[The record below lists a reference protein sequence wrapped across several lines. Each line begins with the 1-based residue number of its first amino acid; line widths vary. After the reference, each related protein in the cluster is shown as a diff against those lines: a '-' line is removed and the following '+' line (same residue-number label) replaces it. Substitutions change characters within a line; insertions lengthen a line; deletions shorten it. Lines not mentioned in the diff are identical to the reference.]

1 MSTKIRKI
9 VSGNERTFVVALV
22 AVILVVIIVA
32 TTCIVSSKKKNDE
45 PTTEPTEEPISFSL
59 SGYNYEEAFGDSV
72 ASESVI
78 RLYIHD
84 NGNATP
90 TVRTYPEILEQ
101 TEIGRISSGVEIF
114 PMKAWRISGKDKTN
128 SWIGVRY
135 ADIKNQIKT
144 TTETVKIDNSGIV
157 WINCAFAE
165 IYLRDRDPGEF
176 DDLNY
181 GKTEVYRGEYKIN
194 ATNCKV
200 YSCPW
205 SFDPA
210 IYGIIDSEIKVDIVY
225 MDETGDFY
233 GVPATSIPLGEL
245 KNRVGNP
252 TNDPDS
258 IVWIP
263 TGKTEGVDPV

>member
-1 MSTKIRKI
+1 MKKIGTKNEKI
-9 VSGNERTFVVALV
+9 FALGAALVVVTFVVALGIGIIKSTKSK
-22 AVILVVIIVA
+22 AVTLESPEEQVVL
-32 TTCIVSSKKKNDE
+32 
-45 PTTEPTEEPISFSL
+45 SL
-59 SGYNYEEAFGDSV
+59 SKYNYEEVFGDSV
-72 ASESVI
+72 VDESVI
-78 RLYIHD
+78 RVYIHNND
-84 NGNATP
+84 NATP
-90 TVRTYPEILEQ
+90 TVRTYPEILDQ

-114 PMKAWRISGKDKTN
+114 PMKAWTISGEDKTD

-181 GKTEVYRGEYKIN
+181 GKTEIYRGEYKIN

-210 IYGIIDSEIKVDIVY
+210 TYGVINAEIKTDVVY
-225 MDETGDFY
+225 ADETGDFY

-252 TNDPDS
+252 TNDPDG

>member
-1 MSTKIRKI
+1 MKKIGTKNEKI
-9 VSGNERTFVVALV
+9 FALGAALVVVVFIVALG
-22 AVILVVIIVA
+22 IGIVKLTKSK
-32 TTCIVSSKKKNDE
+32 TTIS
-45 PTTEPTEEPISFSL
+45 EPTEEPISFSL
-59 SGYNYEEAFGDSV
+59 SGYNYEEAFGDSI

-114 PMKAWRISGKDKTN
+114 PMKAWTISGEDKTD

-176 DDLNY
+176 DDENY
-181 GKTEVYRGEYKIN
+181 GKTELYRGEYKIN

-210 IYGIIDSEIKVDIVY
+210 IYGIISSEIKTDVVY
-225 MDETGDFY
+225 IDESGDFY

-263 TGKTEGVDPV
+263 TGKTEGIDPV